1 MTTGP
6 AGRHSTSGGCAA
18 RSPTAANRRR
28 SRSVG
33 AGSWSGPTPGST
45 TSASFSAAPSDAGT
59 ASTPTSPWPPPSSRS
74 VPCCGP
80 PGTAT
85 AGTPGQDHHASAD
98 LLADALSNRHCARRR
113 PLWPQWPSLGHAQ
126 DGLDDGAAVRG
137 LDGVLDVLQR
147 EVLDQAVE
155 GEPPLGVQVHER
167 RNQVLAVPAAA
178 EGAADRLAPQRGQV
192 VGAELG
198 PRRGA
203 ADEQGG
209 PEHAD

>member
-98 LLADALSNRHCARRR
+98 LLADALRQAFDAQPLVEQEVEVAAGHEQRRT
-113 PLWPQWPSLGHAQ
+113 PADPPG
-126 DGLDDGAAVRG
+126 RG
-137 LDGVLDVLQR
+137 G
-147 EVLDQAVE
+147 
-155 GEPPLGVQVHER
+155 
-167 RNQVLAVPAAA
+167 
-178 EGAADRLAPQRGQV
+178 
-192 VGAELG
+192 
-198 PRRGA
+198 
-203 ADEQGG
+203 GG
-209 PEHAD
+209 PAH